1 MFKLLMEN
9 SSHPECGMLSQLAGA
24 SILRFTVIY
33 LSNALGL
40 TPFSYTEINISLKNL
55 SMKQH
60 QLNLQIDQ
68 FIMTTG
74 KLKSDFKMF

>member
-1 MFKLLMEN
+1 MEN
-9 SSHPECGMLSQLAGA
+9 SSDPERGMLSQLAGA
-24 SILRFTVIY
+24 SILRLTVIH

-40 TPFSYTEINISLKNL
+40 TPFSCTEINISLKNL
-55 SMKQH
+55 SMKH

-68 FIMTTG
+68 FVMATG